1 MKVSSIFVSFLLIV
15 IVKGAWFV
23 AAVQPVILTLGA
35 VLGAIDLD
43 VLDAEPISLSEMMPF
58 ISKSE

>member
-1 MKVSSIFVSFLLIV
+1 MKVSSIFVSFSLIV
-15 IVKGAWFV
+15 IVKGAWFI

-43 VLDAEPISLSEMMPF
+43 VLDAETI
-58 ISKSE
+58 